1 MHEAAGSR
9 RLRAVLRQI
18 RHDRRIVGNRCIAR
32 RGRVAYANI
41 IARKEADRLS
51 THLLWPGNKSDE
63 KDQHMLLF
71 DHHGRPIGAIP
82 MNFRPPHRSVAA
94 REP

>member
-71 DHHGRPIGAIP
+71 DHHGRRIGAIP
-82 MNFRPPHRSVAA
+82 KNFRPTGQSVAGG
-94 REP
+94 EP